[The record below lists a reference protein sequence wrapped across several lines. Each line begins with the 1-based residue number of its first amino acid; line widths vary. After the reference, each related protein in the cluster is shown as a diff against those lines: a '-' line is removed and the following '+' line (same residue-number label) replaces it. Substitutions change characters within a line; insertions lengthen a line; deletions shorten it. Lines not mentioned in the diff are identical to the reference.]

1 MSFNIFGDISRLANH
16 KTLMNWMK
24 YFMENTKYFTD
35 TMRVPK
41 TVFRFLG
48 VRTMRDA
55 LLQSK
60 DLEKWSYLL
69 RRIVLKVRDPWK
81 VRVKRQTADESFNF
95 EFPIIFLG
103 NSKGLFC
110 LLRIWRKN
118 WTFHLAA
125 IIIVCRRAFST
136 SVKKNTPDY
145 ERSFRSTKSAACQSQ
160 GPSWGAYATPTFWK
174 SPLKSA
180 KMG

>member
-41 TVFRFLG
+41 TFFRFLG

-60 DLEKWSYLL
+60 DLEK
-69 RRIVLKVRDPWK
+69 
-81 VRVKRQTADESFNF
+81 
-95 EFPIIFLG
+95 
-103 NSKGLFC
+103 
-110 LLRIWRKN
+110 
-118 WTFHLAA
+118 
-125 IIIVCRRAFST
+125 
-136 SVKKNTPDY
+136 
-145 ERSFRSTKSAACQSQ
+145 
-160 GPSWGAYATPTFWK
+160 
-174 SPLKSA
+174 
-180 KMG
+180 